1 MFAVPFCF
9 ARHGLLSKS
18 VSEDDITAL
27 YIAAVKRSVDPFQ
40 AAQLDAA
47 IAHNRAGFALN
58 RASFGNA
65 LNAYYDP
72 SHGITREILHV
83 VFFVPRSAPTDVI
96 EDDIR
101 ARVNTIHAMWP

>member
-1 MFAVPFCF
+1 M
-9 ARHGLLSKS
+9 
-18 VSEDDITAL
+18 SEDDITAL
-27 YIAAVKRSVDPFQ
+27 YIEAVKQSLGPSQ

-47 IAHNRAGFALN
+47 IRAGFALN